1 MANASSI
8 TVQFRRNVSGTRH
21 PAAIKRCA
29 AVSAPGDRT
38 DASAALA
45 GCGPYRTPSRLDLPF
60 RRRPRCGESTSGCGD
75 NPPAVPWATSNIAA
89 PDLITGQRRNT
100 SRTQGRAGRR
110 RDLLLQNR
118 EERDLLQSRSI
129 ARFPIHKASAHARRD
144 PAGPAARGSRNRRF
158 GAENPARSR
167 HGEPNSACAR
177 ARAGG
182 RTEEGTRPVA
192 LALPSSEDWRR
203 TEGAAPR
210 ARDPAAAARQALAG
224 TCGPRGGVAG
234 DGRFG
239 RCRSA
244 AAAAAGRLAALD
256 FPPFGSASG
265 SGFGHHRGPLL
276 LELETC
282 ATGLRITCGAWT
294 DPLGAANELNSV
306 QIFVETHSQ
315 FCSTT
320 LSRRIA
326 VRTTYVRELQYVRAG
341 GAVEVS
347 RFTLAVWYIRPTH
360 RGLLL
365 PSSIQGIRYSV
376 H

>member
-1 MANASSI
+1 MRDATRPGQPPVGA
-8 TVQFRRNVSGTRH
+8 GTEG
-21 PAAIKRCA
+21 
-29 AVSAPGDRT
+29 SALKT
-38 DASAALA
+38 LH
-45 GCGPYRTPSRLDLPF
+45 
-60 RRRPRCGESTSGCGD
+60 
-75 NPPAVPWATSNIAA
+75 VHATGNQTLRA
-89 PDLITGQRRNT
+89 PV
-100 SRTQGRAGRR
+100 
-110 RDLLLQNR
+110 
-118 EERDLLQSRSI
+118 
-129 ARFPIHKASAHARRD
+129 
-144 PAGPAARGSRNRRF
+144 
-158 GAENPARSR
+158 
-167 HGEPNSACAR
+167 R

-182 RTEEGTRPVA
+182 RRRVPGRLRWRFRV
-192 LALPSSEDWRR
+192 RR
-203 TEGAAPR
+203 TGGGRRGPRR
-210 ARDPAAAARQALAG
+210 ARGIRLQ
-224 TCGPRGGVAG
+224 PRGRPWPERVGRAG
-234 DGRFG
+234 GGGGRAVWP
-239 RCRSA
+239 A